1 MALRAND
8 LKDLVKDIFEIDNF
22 KSKLGDDNEIVVLS
36 FTVDYKD
43 PADDL
48 EHFFEMGYEFVLD
61 ADVTAGEMD
70 DGRYKVFVEL
80 ERGRHVAKQIF
91 ELVEGLKKL
100 SGLDRIKFRY
110 YKSFKSYE
118 ATEDNLD
125 LIVPKDGNS
134 YKIATDQNQLN
145 NFSTFFGN
153 SFADEISI
161 AEDKISFVRDK
172 NHIAAFNILE
182 CGITKEVYNSISGPI
197 MLESKDIA
205 EVLFLTKCIG
215 NYNITKV
222 GDKFIFE
229 NSGYAVALEKV

>member
-110 YKSFKSYE
+110 YK
-118 ATEDNLD
+118 
-125 LIVPKDGNS
+125 
-134 YKIATDQNQLN
+134 
-145 NFSTFFGN
+145 
-153 SFADEISI
+153 
-161 AEDKISFVRDK
+161 R
-172 NHIAAFNILE
+172 
-182 CGITKEVYNSISGPI
+182 
-197 MLESKDIA
+197 
-205 EVLFLTKCIG
+205 
-215 NYNITKV
+215 
-222 GDKFIFE
+222 
-229 NSGYAVALEKV
+229 

>member
-1 MALRAND
+1 MALKAND
-8 LKDLVKDIFEIDNF
+8 LKDLVNNVFEIDNF
-22 KSKLGDDNEIVVLS
+22 KSKLGDDEEVVVLS

-48 EHFFEMGYEFVLD
+48 EHFFEMGYDFVLD
-61 ADVTAGEMD
+61 ADVTTGEMD
-70 DGRYKVFVEL
+70 DGKYRVFVEL
-80 ERGRHVAKQIF
+80 ERNRHVVNQIL
-91 ELVEGLKKL
+91 ELVDGVKKL
-100 SGLDRIKFRY
+100 TGLERIKFRY

-125 LIVPKDGNS
+125 LIVPKDRNS
-134 YKIATDQNQLN
+134 YKVATNQNRLN

-153 SFADEISI
+153 SFSDNINLDEDRISFARENKHI
-161 AEDKISFVRDK
+161 ATFKIS
-172 NHIAAFNILE
+172 E
-182 CGITKEVYNSISGPI
+182 CGKTSEVYDLVKGPI
-197 MLESKDIA
+197 MLEGKDIA

-229 NSGYAVALEKV
+229 NEGYAVALEKL

>member
-1 MALRAND
+1 
-8 LKDLVKDIFEIDNF
+8 
-22 KSKLGDDNEIVVLS
+22 
-36 FTVDYKD
+36 
-43 PADDL
+43 
-48 EHFFEMGYEFVLD
+48 
-61 ADVTAGEMD
+61 MD

-91 ELVEGLKKL
+91 EIVEGLKKL
-100 SGLDRIKFRY
+100 TGLDRIKFRY

-125 LIVPKDGNS
+125 LIVPKDSNS

-153 SFADEISI
+153 SFADEISLN
-161 AEDKISFVRDK
+161 EDTLSFVRDK
-172 NHIAAFNILE
+172 KHIAAFNILE
-182 CGITKEVYNSISGPI
+182 CGVTKEVYNSISGPI
-197 MLESKDIA
+197 MLESRDIA